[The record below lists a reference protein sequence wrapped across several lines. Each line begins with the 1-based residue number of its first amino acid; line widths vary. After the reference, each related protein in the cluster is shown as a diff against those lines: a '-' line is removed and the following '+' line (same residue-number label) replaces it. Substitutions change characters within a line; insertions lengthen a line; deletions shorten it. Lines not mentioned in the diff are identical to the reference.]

1 MPSLPRRQKWG
12 DSVLE
17 QDSTYSPNSHEE
29 LADLLLNIMT
39 SSTDP
44 EASLRGFLDEIIES
58 GPEGRQLLEETR
70 QWETY
75 WLSSTSTVGSF
86 NAAQRIRAMIAARLS
101 R

>member
-1 MPSLPRRQKWG
+1 MATLPRRPKWG
-12 DSVLE
+12 DIVTD

-29 LADLLLNIMT
+29 LADLLLSIM
-39 SSTDP
+39 SSSPDP
-44 EASLRGFLDEIIES
+44 DASLRGFLEEVIES

-75 WLSSTSTVGSF
+75 WLSSISTVGSF